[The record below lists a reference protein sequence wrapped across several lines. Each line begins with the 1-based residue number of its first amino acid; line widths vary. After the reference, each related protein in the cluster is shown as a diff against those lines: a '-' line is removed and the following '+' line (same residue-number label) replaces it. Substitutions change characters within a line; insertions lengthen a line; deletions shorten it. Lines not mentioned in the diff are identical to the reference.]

1 MPSGTGRGKSGYF
14 AGAAA
19 GVDVLA
25 AVLFTDFLF
34 FLTCFLAAGAVLA
47 VGLAAG
53 VEAGAW
59 AANDKAAVARVRER
73 PRTAEVIVFILEV
86 LFEALSCQPLYQ

>member
-1 MPSGTGRGKSGYF
+1 MDE
-14 AGAAA
+14 
-19 GVDVLA
+19 GV

-59 AANDKAAVARVRER
+59 AASDKPAVAKVRER
-73 PRTAEVIVFILEV
+73 PITAEVIVFILEF
-86 LFEALSCQPLYQ
+86 LFEAFILSASVLIDAGNC

>member
-1 MPSGTGRGKSGYF
+1 MDE
-14 AGAAA
+14 
-19 GVDVLA
+19 GV

-53 VEAGAW
+53 AEAGAW
-59 AANDKAAVARVRER
+59 AASDKPAVARVRER
-73 PRTAEVIVFILEV
+73 PITAEVIVFILGV
-86 LFEALSCQPLYQ
+86 LFEAFILSASVLIDAVNC